1 MDKARFKASI
11 ITMKETDIYRE
22 SQLRP
27 IVHSIID
34 KPHDKSSYQYYNNI
48 LNQIEACVDLNRE
61 LIQAFNDN
69 TDYDSLLER
78 LAEVKIAVISVQEI
92 FNIRDLDLNKAVTI
106 KLQERL

>member
-1 MDKARFKASI
+1 MDKAKFKASI

-34 KPHDKSSYQYYNNI
+34 KPHDKSSYQYYKNI
-48 LNQIEACVDLNRE
+48 LNQIKACIDLNRE

-69 TDYDSLLER
+69 ADYDSLLER
-78 LAEVKIAVISVQEI
+78 LAEVRIAIISVQEI
-92 FNIRDLDLNKAVTI
+92 FDIRDLDLNKAITI